1 MGKSH
6 VKSLSGSNLT
16 PKSKEKSLLLF
27 YFCANLNTNHCIAVH
42 VFYVTVMYIAIGK
55 WMGIIGTKNG
65 VEKIVKFHN
74 SKEDTINEMYIFK
87 YKDLKSIF

>member
-1 MGKSH
+1 
-6 VKSLSGSNLT
+6 
-16 PKSKEKSLLLF
+16 
-27 YFCANLNTNHCIAVH
+27 
-42 VFYVTVMYIAIGK
+42 
-55 WMGIIGTKNG
+55 MGIIGNING